1 MKKVGLISNEAD
13 FMIHGLFSYEAFG
26 QTFWITTTH
35 VGMIIITALFIVLGL
50 VAHHRMKN
58 AEEIPGTLQ
67 NILELIVEMLDK
79 LVHTNMGKN
88 AGKFANYIATLFLF
102 VLISNISGIF
112 GLRSPTADYGV
123 TLMLA
128 LITFAM
134 IQFNGIK
141 HQKLG
146 HFTALFKP
154 IPLLFPINLIG
165 ELATPLSMSLRLFA
179 NMLSGTIIL
188 ALWYG
193 LIPIFLKIGVP
204 AFLHVYFDLF
214 SGCIQTYVFCMLT
227 MIFVTDKI
235 GES

>member
-1 MKKVGLISNEAD
+1 MCIRD
-13 FMIHGLFSYEAFG
+13 
-26 QTFWITTTH
+26 
-35 VGMIIITALFIVLGL
+35 
-50 VAHHRMKN
+50 R
-58 AEEIPGTLQ
+58 
-67 NILELIVEMLDK
+67 
-79 LVHTNMGKN
+79 
-88 AGKFANYIATLFLF
+88 
-102 VLISNISGIF
+102 
-112 GLRSPTADYGV
+112 
-123 TLMLA
+123 
-128 LITFAM
+128 
-134 IQFNGIK
+134 
-141 HQKLG
+141 
-146 HFTALFKP
+146 FKP